1 MILKIKLSLL
11 SFFCISLIWSQ
22 LPKMEKT
29 LNVMDFKIVN
39 NDTLKVHWY
48 SAESNDLSPSAAIAF
63 FFGGGWR
70 RGEYTHFQRQALY
83 FSQRGLTTF
92 LFEYRVENRHDTS
105 PVECIK
111 DARSALR
118 FLKLNHSRFNID
130 PQKIIVSGGSAG
142 GHIAAATATLHSINE
157 LTDDLAID
165 PMPAAMILF
174 NPVFDNGPNG
184 YHGSSVEKLIDDD
197 FRCHCLSYKIP
208 NGKWTHLFKSRYK
221 ELSPYHNITSRTPPT
236 LIMFGS
242 QDNLVPVSIAKSFQK
257 KMKDLSN
264 ICQLIIYDG
273 AKHGFFNGVR
283 DKLNSVNANRAK
295 YFFDTLQASD
305 DFLVNIN
312 IINNTINVKDY
323 FE

>member
-1 MILKIKLSLL
+1 MLKIKLSLL
-11 SFFCISLIWSQ
+11 SFFCLSLTWSQ

-29 LNVMDFKIVN
+29 LKVMDFKIVD
-39 NDTLKVHWY
+39 NDTLKVYWY
-48 SAESNDLSPSAAIAF
+48 AAESPDIKSTGAIAF

-70 RGEYTHFQRQALY
+70 GGNYTHFQRQALY
-83 FSQRGLTTF
+83 FSKRGLTTF
-92 LFEYRVENRHDTS
+92 LFDYRVETRHNTS

-118 FLKLNHSRFNID
+118 FLKQNYLKFNID
-130 PQKIIVSGGSAG
+130 PQKIIASGGSAG

-157 LTDDLAID
+157 STDDLTID
-165 PMPAAMILF
+165 PMPAAMVLF

-184 YHGSSVEKLIDDD
+184 YHGSSVEKPIEDD
-197 FRCHCLSYKIP
+197 FQCHCTSYKIP
-208 NGKWTHLFKSRYK
+208 NGKWAYLFKTRYK
-221 ELSPYHNITSRTPPT
+221 ELSPYHNISSLTPPT
-236 LIMFGS
+236 LVMFGS
-242 QDNLVPVSIAKSFQK
+242 QDNLVPLETAESFQEQ
-257 KMKDLSN
+257 MKNLNN

-283 DKLNSVNANRAK
+283 NKVNPDNANQAK

-305 DFLVNIN
+305 DFLVDLNFLE
-312 IINNTINVKDY
+312 NTANVRDY